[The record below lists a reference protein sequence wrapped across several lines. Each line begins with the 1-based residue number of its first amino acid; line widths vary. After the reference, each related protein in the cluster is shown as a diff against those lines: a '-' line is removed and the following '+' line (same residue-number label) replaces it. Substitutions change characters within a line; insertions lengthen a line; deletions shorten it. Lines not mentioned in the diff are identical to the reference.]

1 MPQPSLLLAHVALVG
16 ALTVGCAEQPSPT
29 APAEEPLRVRQ
40 GPSLSRT
47 TEHSRQR
54 FPIEGSFTS
63 ICTGELIT
71 YSGVF
76 TQLLN
81 LVTDPA
87 GNQTHGVGR
96 FSFHIK
102 AIGQPSGTKY
112 VGQEEFTIIDRPP
125 IGRTGSGTNIGHEV
139 STLVSQGS
147 LPNEYFSYNVH
158 FVTTGNGETK
168 ITVNNVVSECR

>member
-29 APAEEPLRVRQ
+29 APAEEPFAAFGS

-81 LVTDPA
+81 VVTDPA

-96 FSFHIK
+96 FSFHIE

-125 IGRTGSGTNIGHEV
+125 NGHTRSGTNIGHEV
-139 STLVSQGS
+139 STLVS
-147 LPNEYFSYNVH
+147 
-158 FVTTGNGETK
+158 
-168 ITVNNVVSECR
+168 

>member
-16 ALTVGCAEQPSPT
+16 ALTVGCAERPSPT
-29 APAEEPLRVRQ
+29 APAEE
-40 GPSLSRT
+40 PSLSRT

-63 ICTGELIT
+63 ICTGEILT
-71 YSGVF
+71 YNGVF

-96 FSFHIK
+96 LSFHIK

-125 IGRTGSGTNIGHEV
+125 IGRTRSGTNIGHEV

-158 FVTTGNGETK
+158 FVTTGNGVTK
-168 ITVNNVVSECR
+168 ITVDNVVSECR